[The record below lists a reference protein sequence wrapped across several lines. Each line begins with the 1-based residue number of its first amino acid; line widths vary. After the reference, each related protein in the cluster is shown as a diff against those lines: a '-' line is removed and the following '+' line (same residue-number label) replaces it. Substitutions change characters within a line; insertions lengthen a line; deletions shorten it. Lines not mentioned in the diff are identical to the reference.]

1 MQIPKFI
8 LLSLLLLTSFCSAL
22 SNSFDSST
30 AKADVGVI
38 LELDTPLGKIYRTCI
53 STAIEDFYSK
63 HQNYTT
69 MIVPHFRDSRTQAIA
84 ATSSAID
91 LLKNT
96 QVMAIF
102 GPQKP
107 SQASFVIE
115 IGNNVGVPII
125 SPETG
130 VSISPEE
137 SPYYIRAAWSYSSQ
151 FKVIAAIVKAFGW
164 REVAFIYHN
173 PKYGGGPLPFF
184 IGSMIQVSHQS
195 VFSSSSRDDQIL
207 KDLYSLKTMQTRVF
221 IVHLGPKLASRFFR
235 IAKEAGMMSGGYAWI
250 MVDKL
255 TNLLHLVDSEAREAM
270 QGVIGVRAYIPRSN
284 ELKNFEKR
292 WSKRF
297 LAEYPK
303 EDMLDFNV
311 NGLWA
316 YDSITALAEA
326 VERVG
331 VTSPRFKKPVDRGN
345 LTDLET
351 IGTSNIGPSLAP
363 LIRNYT
369 SRGLSG
375 NFNVSNGQLQSY
387 AFEIVNVIGRGEHTV
402 GFWTERYGL
411 SKKLKP
417 DDADE
422 GVYSMKK
429 DNLGPIIWPGL
440 TIEVPKGWEIPTSGK
455 KLRVGVPL
463 KGGFSEFIN
472 VERDAETGAA
482 VATGF
487 IIDVFEE
494 VVKLL
499 PYAVLFDYI
508 PVDELDYEYDNLVRQ
523 IELQKYDAV
532 VGDVTVTANRSEFAD
547 FTIPF
552 TESGVATIVPIK
564 GNERKNAWIFMKP
577 LTTGLWLTVGAFF
590 VFIGFV
596 VWVLEHRVNKEFQ
609 GPPIQQVG
617 VMFWFSFSTLV
628 FAHREKVTSNLTRF
642 VIIVWLFVVLV
653 LTQSYTAN
661 LTSMLT
667 VQQLRPTIT
676 EMSDLIKSGEYVGY
690 QQGSFVSGLLKN
702 MKFDQTKFKSYNPEE
717 YDEALSKGSTNGGV
731 AAIVDELPYIRL
743 FLSKYCHKY
752 TMIGPTYKTSGFGFA
767 FSKGSPLVPDVSR
780 AILKLKEDEKMVQIS
795 RKWLGD
801 LERCQGDGAGNTSE
815 SLNVDSF
822 KGLFVIAGVS
832 SSSALAIFFFTFLY
846 HHRYILT
853 STASIKEKIY
863 GLARVFSREKDD
875 ESRTDDVVEGSP
887 AISISCDHQDMFSQ
901 DEGFSTIELAT
912 PPTHHVTQ
920 P

>member
-8 LLSLLLLTSFCSAL
+8 LLSLLLLTSFCTAL
-22 SNSFDSST
+22 SNSFDSNT

-38 LELDTPLGKIYRTCI
+38 LDLDTPLGKIYRTCI
-53 STAIEDFYSK
+53 SMAIEDFYSK

-115 IGNNVGVPII
+115 IGNNVSVPII

-270 QGVIGVRAYIPRSN
+270 QGVIGVRAYVPRSN

-297 LAEYPK
+297 LAEYP
-303 EDMLDFNV
+303 DMDMIDLNV

-345 LTDLET
+345 LTDLEA

-417 DDADE
+417 DDDDE
-422 GVYSMKK
+422 GDYSTKK
-429 DNLGPIIWPGL
+429 DNLGMIMWPGL
-440 TIEVPKGWEIPTSGK
+440 TIEVPKGWEIPNSGT
-455 KLRVGVPL
+455 KLRIGVPTL
-463 KGGFSEFIN
+463 GGFKELIYAG
-472 VERDAETGAA
+472 RDPETGS
-482 VATGF
+482 VIATGF
-487 IIDVFEE
+487 SIDVFEE
-494 VVKLL
+494 VMRSM
-499 PYAVLFDYI
+499 PYAVLFEYI
-508 PVDELDYEYDNLVRQ
+508 PFDEYEDYDGLVRQ
-523 IELQKYDAV
+523 ISLKKFDAV
-532 VGDVTVTANRSEFAD
+532 VGDVTVTANRSEYVD
-547 FTIPF
+547 FTIPY
-552 TESGVATIVPIK
+552 TESGVGTIVPIRD
-564 GNERKNAWIFMKP
+564 NDRKNTWIFMKP
-577 LTTGLWLTVGAFF
+577 LTTSLWLTIVAFF
-590 VFIGFV
+590 VFIGFS
-596 VWVLEHRVNKEFQ
+596 VWVLEHRINEEFR
-609 GPPIQQVG
+609 GPPLQQVG
-617 VMFWFSFSTLV
+617 VMLWFSFSTLV
-628 FAHREKVTSNLTRF
+628 FAQREKVHSNLARF
-642 VIIVWLFVVLV
+642 VMIVWLFVVLV
-653 LTQSYTAN
+653 LTQSYTAS

-667 VQQLRPTIT
+667 VQQLQPTI
-676 EMSDLIKSGEYVGY
+676 KSVEYIGY
-690 QQGSFVSGLLKN
+690 QRGSFVGGLLKN
-702 MKFDQTKFKSYNPEE
+702 MKYDQSKLRSIYSEE
-717 YDEALSKGSTNGGV
+717 FDEALSKGSANGGV
-731 AAIVDELPYIRL
+731 DAIIDEFPYIRL

-752 TMIGPTYKTSGFGFA
+752 IMTGPTYGTSGFGFA

>member
-8 LLSLLLLTSFCSAL
+8 LLSLLLLTSFCTAL
-22 SNSFDSST
+22 SNSFDSNT

-38 LELDTPLGKIYRTCI
+38 LDLDTPLGKIYRTCI
-53 STAIEDFYSK
+53 SMAIEDFYSK

-115 IGNNVGVPII
+115 IGNNVSVPII

-164 REVAFIYHN
+164 SEVAFIYHN

-207 KDLYSLKTMQTRVF
+207 KDLYSLKMMQTRVF

-270 QGVIGVRAYIPRSN
+270 QGVIGVRAYVPRSN

-297 LAEYPK
+297 LAEYP
-303 EDMLDFNV
+303 DMDMIDLNV

-345 LTDLET
+345 LTDLEG

-417 DDADE
+417 DDDDE
-422 GVYSMKK
+422 GDYSTKK
-429 DNLGPIIWPGL
+429 DNLGMIMWPGL
-440 TIEVPKGWEIPTSGK
+440 TIEVPKGWEIPNSGT
-455 KLRVGVPL
+455 KLRIGVPTL
-463 KGGFSEFIN
+463 GGFKELIYAG
-472 VERDAETGAA
+472 RDPETGS
-482 VATGF
+482 VIATGF
-487 IIDVFEE
+487 SIDVFEE
-494 VVKLL
+494 VMRSM
-499 PYAVLFDYI
+499 PYAVLFEYI
-508 PVDELDYEYDNLVRQ
+508 PFHEYEDYDGLVRQ
-523 IELQKYDAV
+523 ISLKKFDAV
-532 VGDVTVTANRSEFAD
+532 VGDVTVTANRSEYVD
-547 FTIPF
+547 FTIPY
-552 TESGVATIVPIK
+552 TESGVGTIVPIRD
-564 GNERKNAWIFMKP
+564 NDRKNTWIFMKP
-577 LTTGLWLTVGAFF
+577 LTTSLWLTIVAFF
-590 VFIGFV
+590 VFIGFS
-596 VWVLEHRVNKEFQ
+596 VWVLEHRINEEFR
-609 GPPIQQVG
+609 GPPLQQVG
-617 VMFWFSFSTLV
+617 VMLWFSFSTLV
-628 FAHREKVTSNLTRF
+628 FAQREKVHSNLARF
-642 VIIVWLFVVLV
+642 VMIVWLFVVLV
-653 LTQSYTAN
+653 LTQSYTAS

-667 VQQLRPTIT
+667 VQQLQPTI
-676 EMSDLIKSGEYVGY
+676 KSVEYIGY
-690 QQGSFVSGLLKN
+690 QRGSFVGGLLKN
-702 MKFDQTKFKSYNPEE
+702 MKYDQSKLRSIYSEE
-717 YDEALSKGSTNGGV
+717 FDEALSKGSANGGV
-731 AAIVDELPYIRL
+731 DAIIDEFPYIRL

-752 TMIGPTYKTSGFGFA
+752 IMTGPTYGTSGFGFA

-875 ESRTDDVVEGSP
+875 ESRTGDVVEGSP

-901 DEGFSTIELAT
+901 DEGLSTIELAT